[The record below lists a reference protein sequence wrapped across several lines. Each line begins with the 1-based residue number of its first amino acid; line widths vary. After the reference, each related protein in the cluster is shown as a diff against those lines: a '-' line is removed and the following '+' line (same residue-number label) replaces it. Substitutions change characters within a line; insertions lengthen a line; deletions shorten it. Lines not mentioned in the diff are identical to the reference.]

1 MQLKC
6 YLKSGSHCFSTT
18 PNLERDHH
26 WNSPVPL
33 PFASKRQVTQSTA
46 FFQCWHNDSLWDPVQ
61 LPPSERGKDLD
72 FWTNPI
78 KYIRWGTPQKQHGSL
93 KKQLFLVLSPKGRNI
108 QVQLYVFGDQ
118 IRRPS
123 KRNATKSCVNSEH
136 GLHLTSD
143 PWIFLWHYPDL
154 MVRSLDILPTPT
166 AQLAI
171 DLPWTYLLV
180 VFCLIIPV
188 QISPSI
194 IKSIIR
200 GVWCFTTLT
209 FWGKVTTSCY
219 SEISSGLMYLLRIER
234 TSITPNPKPCLRRF
248 GLRKVFQLSAIDLR
262 G

>member
-1 MQLKC
+1 MFSVIKSEDLLKEMQ
-6 YLKSGSHCFSTT
+6 
-18 PNLERDHH
+18 
-26 WNSPVPL
+26 
-33 PFASKRQVTQSTA
+33 Q
-46 FFQCWHNDSLWDPVQ
+46 
-61 LPPSERGKDLD
+61 
-72 FWTNPI
+72 
-78 KYIRWGTPQKQHGSL
+78 
-93 KKQLFLVLSPKGRNI
+93 
-108 QVQLYVFGDQ
+108 
-118 IRRPS
+118 
-123 KRNATKSCVNSEH
+123 KSCVNSEH

-171 DLPWTYLLV
+171 DLPWTHLLV

-248 GLRKVFQLSAIDLR
+248 GLRVSSTGGEKSTKLSAMDLR